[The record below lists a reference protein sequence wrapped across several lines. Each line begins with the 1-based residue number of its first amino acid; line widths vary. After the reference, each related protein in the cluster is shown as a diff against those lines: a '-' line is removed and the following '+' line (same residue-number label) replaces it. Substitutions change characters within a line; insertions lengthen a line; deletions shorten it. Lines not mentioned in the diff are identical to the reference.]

1 MIRFVRRIEVPIVMI
16 VLVVAR
22 TGNPKCTRPHAVAR
36 RAAQGDGQAIGRRGT
51 VETSY
56 LAKSA

>member
-1 MIRFVRRIEVPIVMI
+1 MPIVMI